1 MADPLLLRADQG
13 EPITDEP
20 NRELRLLC
28 VHELL
33 TLSWFRYAEGEHGAD
48 PHVHREHSDG
58 FYVLD
63 GQITVRLGPEQ
74 EPVVATAGTLVLIP
88 AGVVHSFGNDGPGE
102 ARFLNIHAPD
112 GGFARYLRT
121 REPFDSFEPPDDG
134 GRPAAN
140 AIVTPP
146 DGGERFQREDRAIT
160 ILGELPEISVFRLE
174 VEPEWPGIDTHH
186 HHDQVDTFFVL
197 EGEAGLVR
205 GDEVVQA
212 AAGSFYAAV
221 PGTRHGVQNPG
232 GRIVFLNVH
241 GPDAG
246 FAESIRRRY
255 PADRMDVEGDLAE
268 GGRMRLR

>member
-1 MADPLLLRADQG
+1 MADPLLIRAEEG
-13 EPITDEP
+13 EPITDKP

-28 VHELL
+28 AHELL
-33 TLSWFRYAEGEHGAD
+33 TLSWFRYADGERGAE

-88 AGVVHSFGNDGPGE
+88 AGVVHSFDNDSPGE
-102 ARFLNIHAPD
+102 ARFLNMHAPD
-112 GGFARYLRT
+112 GGFAHYLRT
-121 REPFDSFEPPDDG
+121 REPFDSFDPPDEG
-134 GRPAAN
+134 SRPTSD

-146 DGGERFQREDRAIT
+146 GDGERFPREDRAIT

-174 VEPEWPGIDTHH
+174 VEPEWTGIGTHDH
-186 HHDQVDTFFVL
+186 DDQVDTFFVL

-205 GDEVVQA
+205 GGEIVQA
-212 AAGSFYAAV
+212 TAGSFYAAA
-221 PGTRHGVQNPG
+221 PGTRHGIQNPG
-232 GRIVFLNVH
+232 RRTVFLNVH

-246 FAESIRRRY
+246 FAESIRRR
-255 PADRMDVEGDLAE
+255 
-268 GGRMRLR
+268 